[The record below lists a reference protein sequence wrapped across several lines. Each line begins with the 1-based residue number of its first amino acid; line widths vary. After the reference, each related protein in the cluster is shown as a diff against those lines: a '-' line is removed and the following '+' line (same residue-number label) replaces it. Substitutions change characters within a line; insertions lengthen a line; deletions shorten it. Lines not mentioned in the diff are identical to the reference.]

1 MPRASRQPVNKTLNK
16 DLEESFSDLISSLQR
31 SSDIKSF
38 LNDFL
43 TKEEKT
49 MLFKRL
55 MLHLMIEKGYES
67 SKIQSTLGI
76 RYETIRVHKN
86 NWERGSEVYRSVLR
100 KIASKQKARLIF
112 KRIEKIF
119 DKLDLAIKAR
129 NDMRARARFATGD

>member
-1 MPRASRQPVNKTLNK
+1 MPRASRQPINKSLNR

-31 SSDIKSF
+31 PNDIKSF

-55 MLHLMIEKGYES
+55 MLHLMLEKGYES

-86 NWERGSEVYRSVLR
+86 TWEKGNEVYKSVLR

-112 KRIEKIF
+112 KRIEKVF
-119 DKLDLAIKAR
+119 DKLDLTMKAR
-129 NDMRARARFATGD
+129 NDMQARAKFATGD

>member
-1 MPRASRQPVNKTLNK
+1 MPRASRQPINKTLNR
-16 DLEESFSDLISSLQR
+16 DLEESFSGLISSLQR
-31 SSDIKSF
+31 PNDIKSF

-86 NWERGSEVYRSVLR
+86 NWERGSEVYKSVLR

-112 KRIEKIF
+112 KRIEAVF
-119 DKLDLAIKAR
+119 SRLDLAMRAKSDMKAR
-129 NDMRARARFATGD
+129 AKFATGG

>member
-1 MPRASRQPVNKTLNK
+1 MPRASRQPISKTLSK
-16 DLEESFSDLISSLQR
+16 DLEESFSDLILSL
-31 SSDIKSF
+31 SKSADIKLF

-55 MLHLMIEKGYES
+55 MLHLMLERGYKS
-67 SKIQSTLGI
+67 SEIQTTLEI

-86 NWERGSEVYRSVLR
+86 NWERAGVAYKSILR

-112 KRIEKIF
+112 KRIEKVF
-119 DKLDLAIKAR
+119 DKLDLAMKAR